1 MNLETDNKIQKKGI
15 TLVIPNPCGN
25 IKETKMKNSG
35 VEWIGEIPEDWE
47 VRKVK
52 HSFIRKN
59 EKAIQENPTVLSLAR
74 SGVKER
80 DISNNEGQLAESYY
94 NYNPVDIDDLLI
106 NPMDLYSGANCSISK
121 VKGVISPAYINL
133 RAKKNVSPVFYDY
146 YFKVQYWMM
155 AFFAHGNGVSFEN
168 RWTLNN
174 ETLQNYPIVAP
185 SFETQQRIASY
196 LDKKCSKIE
205 ETIQN
210 QQQVIEKLKAYKQSL
225 ITEAVTGKVKI
236 VNGKACGEYESYK
249 GSRLKWL
256 GDFYIP
262 EKWNSIQVKSCVSIP
277 VVDGPHE
284 SPELLDNGIPYISAT
299 AIENSKI
306 DFSLKRGFISE
317 KYCDECDKRYK
328 PMKDDILMIKLGAT
342 TGQVAIV
349 ETDERFNIWVPLA
362 AIRCNKNIAL
372 PKFVFYSFQSD
383 YCLKQ
388 MEMSWTFG
396 TQQTLGV
403 SSIERLKIFL
413 PNIETQKEIAGY
425 LDKKCTAIDTAIEQK
440 QKLIEKL
447 TEYKKSLIYE
457 CVTGK
462 KEI

>member
-1 MNLETDNKIQKKGI
+1 
-15 TLVIPNPCGN
+15 
-25 IKETKMKNSG
+25 MKNSG

-47 VRKVK
+47 VYRNKNA
-52 HSFIRKN
+52 FICNKEIVGKN
-59 EKAIQENPTVLSLAR
+59 SNSTQLLSLTTGGIKCKDINNAEGKLPESFDTYQYVKKNDVVMCLFDLDMSAVF
-74 SGVKER
+74 SG
-80 DISNNEGQLAESYY
+80 ISQYDG
-94 NYNPVDIDDLLI
+94 
-106 NPMDLYSGANCSISK
+106 M
-121 VKGVISPAYINL
+121 ISPAYKVL
-133 RAKKNVSPVFYDY
+133 SCQDRANPLFVHYWFSYIFDGRKFNHYAKNIRY
-146 YFKVQYWMM
+146 
-155 AFFAHGNGVSFEN
+155 
-168 RWTLNN
+168 TLNYD
-174 ETLQNYPIVAP
+174 EFATLPILLP
-185 SFETQQRIASY
+185 PKFTQQRIASY

-225 ITEAVTGKVKI
+225 ITEAVTGKIKI
-236 VNGKACGEYESYK
+236 KNGKVCGKYESYK
-249 GSRLKWL
+249 ASKLKWL
-256 GDFYIP
+256 GDFKIP
-262 EKWNSIQVKSCVSIP
+262 EVWNTIQVKSFVSIP

-284 SPELLDNGIPYISAT
+284 SPELFDNGIPYISAT

-328 PMKDDILMIKLGAT
+328 PMRDDILMIKLGAT
-342 TGQVAIV
+342 TGQVAIID
-349 ETDERFNIWVPLA
+349 TDERFNIWVPLA
-362 AIRCNKNIAL
+362 AIRCNKTIAL

-413 PNIETQKEIAGY
+413 PNVETQKTIADY

>member
-1 MNLETDNKIQKKGI
+1 
-15 TLVIPNPCGN
+15 
-25 IKETKMKNSG
+25 MKNSG
-35 VEWIGEIPEDWE
+35 VEWIGEIPDDWE
-47 VRKVK
+47 VKKVK
-52 HSFIRKN
+52 HSFVRKN
-59 EKAIQENPTVLSLAR
+59 EKAMQENPIVLSLAR
-74 SGVKER
+74 TGVRER

-94 NYNPVDIDDLLI
+94 NYNPVDVDDLLI

-236 VNGKACGEYESYK
+236 ENGKACGEYESYK
-249 GSRLKWL
+249 DSGVEWIGKIPSEWEVKKLKFSSQIMRGLFSHRPRNDPDYYDGVHPFIQTGEVARAVKYITTYSQTLNELGFSVSREFPAGTVLL
-256 GDFYIP
+256 TIAANVGDVAILDFNACFPDSVIGFYP
-262 EKWNSIQVKSCVSIP
+262 K
-277 VVDGPHE
+277 
-284 SPELLDNGIPYISAT
+284 
-299 AIENSKI
+299 ENVSKI
-306 DFSLKRGFISE
+306 FMFYVLKSMKEQFMRNAIISTQMNLNINIVKEEFIPLPSLAEQNEIVKFLE
-317 KYCDECDKRYK
+317 KK
-328 PMKDDILMIKLGAT
+328 
-342 TGQVAIV
+342 
-349 ETDERFNIWVPLA
+349 
-362 AIRCNKNIAL
+362 
-372 PKFVFYSFQSD
+372 SD
-383 YCLKQ
+383 Y
-388 MEMSWTFG
+388 
-396 TQQTLGV
+396 
-403 SSIERLKIFL
+403 
-413 PNIETQKEIAGY
+413 
-425 LDKKCTAIDTAIEQK
+425 IDTAIEQK
-440 QKLIEKL
+440 QELIEKL

>member
-1 MNLETDNKIQKKGI
+1 MNLETNNKNQEKGI
-15 TLVIPNPCGN
+15 MLVIPNPCGN

-35 VEWIGEIPEDWE
+35 IEWIGEIPDDWE
-47 VRKVK
+47 VKPVK
-52 HSFIRKN
+52 RYFSHVKRIVGDDVDKYER
-59 EKAIQENPTVLSLAR
+59 LSLTMQGVLKR
-74 SGVKER
+74 SKDDAEGLQPEKFNGYQILKQNELVFKLIDLENVNTSR
-80 DISNNEGQLAESYY
+80 VGISPFNGL
-94 NYNPVDIDDLLI
+94 V
-106 NPMDLYSGANCSISK
+106 
-121 VKGVISPAYINL
+121 SPAYIILTNN
-133 RAKKNVSPVFYDY
+133 KKDNTFYY
-146 YFKVQYWMM
+146 YWFLNMYYQEIFNKL
-155 AFFAHGNGVSFEN
+155 GDGGVRSALN
-168 RWTLNN
+168 ASDVLSLPMVYLNN
-174 ETLQNYPIVAP
+174 
-185 SFETQQRIASY
+185 ETQQRIATY

-236 VNGKACGEYESYK
+236 ANSKICGEYENYK
-249 GSRLKWL
+249 DSKLKWL
-256 GDFYIP
+256 GDFKIP
-262 EKWNSIQVKSCVSIP
+262 EKWNSIQIKSCVSIP

-284 SPELLDNGIPYISAT
+284 SPELFDNGIPYISAT

-362 AIRCNKNIAL
+362 AIRCKKNIAL

-413 PNIETQKEIAGY
+413 PNIETQKEIANY

-440 QKLIEKL
+440 QKLIVKL

-462 KEI
+462 KAI